1 LKLVVL
7 ILFFFISFI
16 AFSQEELNSDV
27 NPENTILF
35 WNLEQKVSGF
45 KNGYKFVPT
54 RLINKSS
61 NPLRLNNL
69 LLDFSSVSYKLKN
82 KTYTLDDYINKFNV
96 GGLIVVRRGNVLY
109 ENYNLGN
116 DKDSKWISFS
126 VTKSVTSMLL
136 GAAIQD
142 GFIKNINEPIIN
154 YLPQLSGS
162 QYDKVTIKNVLQMS
176 SGVDWN
182 EDYDDPYS
190 DVNLAAGLN
199 SLDLYE
205 YLYKLERTTKPGKKF
220 NYNTAESNLIGGLI
234 REAVGSNLS
243 SYLEKKIWEPFG
255 MESDAYWGLDPTYQD
270 ELGGCCIYAT
280 LKDYVRIG
288 MFALNQGMLRD
299 GKQILP
305 NKWIKDSTKPSRS
318 MRYYGYQWWLDGPP
332 FKSYRAIGIFG
343 QLIWIDPQTKTVI
356 AMQSAWDK
364 AWTPEA
370 DQHRNAVLN
379 AIMIKLY
386 NL

>member
-1 LKLVVL
+1 MKPVVL

-116 DKDSKWISFS
+116 DKDSKRISFS

-136 GAAIQD
+136 GA
-142 GFIKNINEPIIN
+142 
-154 YLPQLSGS
+154 S
-162 QYDKVTIKNVLQMS
+162 V
-176 SGVDWN
+176 
-182 EDYDDPYS
+182 
-190 DVNLAAGLN
+190 
-199 SLDLYE
+199 
-205 YLYKLERTTKPGKKF
+205 
-220 NYNTAESNLIGGLI
+220 
-234 REAVGSNLS
+234 
-243 SYLEKKIWEPFG
+243 
-255 MESDAYWGLDPTYQD
+255 
-270 ELGGCCIYAT
+270 
-280 LKDYVRIG
+280 
-288 MFALNQGMLRD
+288 
-299 GKQILP
+299 
-305 NKWIKDSTKPSRS
+305 
-318 MRYYGYQWWLDGPP
+318 
-332 FKSYRAIGIFG
+332 
-343 QLIWIDPQTKTVI
+343 
-356 AMQSAWDK
+356 
-364 AWTPEA
+364 
-370 DQHRNAVLN
+370 
-379 AIMIKLY
+379 
-386 NL
+386 